1 MISSR
6 PDSATQRG
14 SGGDDGRGAAGHRRP
29 HPIQTLILP
38 RYNQVGLRALNKH
51 DMFQTAMPRGR
62 NDSSSSYDTLESQTE
77 DGFSSQGDEVDHEG
91 ANQANSRVTDFNAR
105 QRRID
110 QKQVT
115 LELDKSSKDLY
126 FSKLIKDGEISKEG
140 RDALRDKYYVS
151 PEMYEAWQPPQ
162 LEDTKLY
169 FLAPKKN
176 RDSVDAGLLSI
187 HGRSLFRQIE
197 HYLDQCFRQDQRSGQ
212 DRPCHTGASHQRR
225 GPGQHRSYR

>member
-62 NDSSSSYDTLESQTE
+62 NDSSSSYDTMESQTE
-77 DGFSSQGDEVDHEG
+77 DGFSSQGDEVDHQG

>member
-1 MISSR
+1 M
-6 PDSATQRG
+6 
-14 SGGDDGRGAAGHRRP
+14 
-29 HPIQTLILP
+29 ILP

-51 DMFQTAMPRGR
+51 DMFQTAMPQGR
-62 NDSSSSYDTLESQTE
+62 NDSSSSYATMESQTE
-77 DGFSSQGDEVDHEG
+77 DGFSSQGDEVDHQG

-140 RDALRDKYYVS
+140 RDALRDKYYLS
-151 PEMYEAWQPPQ
+151 PKMYEAWQPPQ

>member
-1 MISSR
+1 
-6 PDSATQRG
+6 
-14 SGGDDGRGAAGHRRP
+14 
-29 HPIQTLILP
+29 
-38 RYNQVGLRALNKH
+38 
-51 DMFQTAMPRGR
+51 MPRGR

-140 RDALRDKYYVS
+140 RDALRDKYYLS
-151 PEMYEAWQPPQ
+151 PKMYEAWQPPQ

-197 HYLDQCFRQDQRSGQ
+197 HYLKSIFLAGSEKRPRSALPHWSISPAPRTWTTSLLPMTSKTHRCVKDQR
-212 DRPCHTGASHQRR
+212 
-225 GPGQHRSYR
+225 

>member
-1 MISSR
+1 M
-6 PDSATQRG
+6 
-14 SGGDDGRGAAGHRRP
+14 
-29 HPIQTLILP
+29 
-38 RYNQVGLRALNKH
+38 
-51 DMFQTAMPRGR
+51 
-62 NDSSSSYDTLESQTE
+62 
-77 DGFSSQGDEVDHEG
+77 DHQG

-140 RDALRDKYYVS
+140 RDALRDKYYLS
-151 PEMYEAWQPPQ
+151 PKMYEAWQPPQ

-197 HYLDQCFRQDQRSGQ
+197 HYLKSIFLAGSEK
-212 DRPCHTGASHQRR
+212 RPRLALPHWSISPAPRTWTTSLLLLMT
-225 GPGQHRSYR
+225 

>member
-29 HPIQTLILP
+29 HPIQSMILP

>member
-1 MISSR
+1 
-6 PDSATQRG
+6 
-14 SGGDDGRGAAGHRRP
+14 
-29 HPIQTLILP
+29 
-38 RYNQVGLRALNKH
+38 
-51 DMFQTAMPRGR
+51 MFQTAMPRGR

-77 DGFSSQGDEVDHEG
+77 DGFSSPGDEVDHEG

-197 HYLDQCFRQDQRSGQ
+197 YYLDQCFCQDQRSGQ

>member
-1 MISSR
+1 
-6 PDSATQRG
+6 
-14 SGGDDGRGAAGHRRP
+14 
-29 HPIQTLILP
+29 
-38 RYNQVGLRALNKH
+38 
-51 DMFQTAMPRGR
+51 MFQTAMPRGR

-77 DGFSSQGDEVDHEG
+77 DVFSSQGDEVDHEG

-212 DRPCHTGASHQRR
+212 DRPCHTGASRQRR
-225 GPGQHRSYR
+225 GPGQHRSYC

>member
-6 PDSATQRG
+6 PDSALQRG

>member
-1 MISSR
+1 MI
-6 PDSATQRG
+6 TNTTIIQRG
-14 SGGDDGRGAAGHRRP
+14 SGGDDGRGPVGHRTP
-29 HPIQTLILP
+29 NPIQTMILP
-38 RYNQVGLRALNKH
+38 RYNHVGLRAWNKH
-51 DMFQTAMPRGR
+51 VMFQTAMPRGR

>member
-6 PDSATQRG
+6 PDSALQRG

-62 NDSSSSYDTLESQTE
+62 NDSSSSYDTMESQTE
-77 DGFSSQGDEVDHEG
+77 EGFSSQGDEVDHQG

-225 GPGQHRSYR
+225 GPGQHRSDR

>member
-1 MISSR
+1 
-6 PDSATQRG
+6 
-14 SGGDDGRGAAGHRRP
+14 
-29 HPIQTLILP
+29 
-38 RYNQVGLRALNKH
+38 
-51 DMFQTAMPRGR
+51 MFQTAMPRGR
-62 NDSSSSYDTLESQTE
+62 NDSSSSYDTMESQTE

-140 RDALRDKYYVS
+140 RDALRDKYYLS
-151 PEMYEAWQPPQ
+151 PKMYEAWQPPQ

>member
-1 MISSR
+1 
-6 PDSATQRG
+6 
-14 SGGDDGRGAAGHRRP
+14 
-29 HPIQTLILP
+29 
-38 RYNQVGLRALNKH
+38 
-51 DMFQTAMPRGR
+51 MFQTAMPRGR

-197 HYLDQCFRQDQRSGQ
+197 HYLDQCFPQDQRSGQ

>member
-1 MISSR
+1 M
-6 PDSATQRG
+6 
-14 SGGDDGRGAAGHRRP
+14 
-29 HPIQTLILP
+29 
-38 RYNQVGLRALNKH
+38 
-51 DMFQTAMPRGR
+51 
-62 NDSSSSYDTLESQTE
+62 
-77 DGFSSQGDEVDHEG
+77 DHQG

-140 RDALRDKYYVS
+140 RDALRDKYYLS
-151 PEMYEAWQPPQ
+151 PKMYEAWQPPQ

-197 HYLDQCFRQDQRSGQ
+197 HYLKSIFLAGSEK
-212 DRPCHTGASHQRR
+212 RPRLALPHWSISPAPRT
-225 GPGQHRSYR
+225 

>member
-29 HPIQTLILP
+29 HPIQSMILP

-77 DGFSSQGDEVDHEG
+77 DGFSSPGDEVDHEG